1 MDRIQR
7 MVSDYVRNNS
17 PAREDELRNY
27 LKDHK
32 VSDKKIKSVLID
44 EVEEHTLPSGINIL
58 SPLEKGKILPSTLKY
73 KALTYDED
81 ILVRELIEKR
91 LTGLIPSPSDTE
103 HSCIKPSPTGPGLL
117 PSPDTEISIV
127 RREYY
132 FCPTKETK
140 LKFLHHE
147 LYQ

>member
-1 MDRIQR
+1 MNATQKL
-7 MVSDYVRNNS
+7 VSEYVRNSS
-17 PAREDELRNY
+17 PVPENELEGYLRENGISKSQIKRVLVDE
-27 LKDHK
+27 
-32 VSDKKIKSVLID
+32 II
-44 EVEEHTLPSGINIL
+44 EHTLPSKVSIL
-58 SPLEKGKILPSTLKY
+58 SPFKKGDILPTTLKY

-91 LTGLIPSPSDTE
+91 LTGLIPSDTG

-117 PSPDTEISIV
+117 PSPDTEISIT

-132 FCPTKETK
+132 FCPTEESKF
-140 LKFLHHE
+140 KFLHCE